1 MIIFGTR
8 SMQSVR
14 STGIFNCPRC
24 GRSKPYEHKSVNQW
38 FTLYFIPVIP
48 MGSKGT
54 LRAVQPMRRDLGEE
68 VLSYDP
74 EAETRQLYLKLR
86 GLLTLVALADGTPRP
101 RRDRRHRRR
110 RTWRRPAGR
119 CRPATSKA
127 TCRQASAGKVPLGP
141 YARQLGPQLNY
152 QGKALFMRAAF
163 RVLCAKGP
171 PRSDASAVI
180 AEIAQTMQLSA
191 DKVKQILG

>member
-1 MIIFGTR
+1 ME
-8 SMQSVR
+8 SVR
-14 STGIFNCPRC
+14 STGVFNCPRC
-24 GRSKPYEHKSVNQW
+24 GRSKPYNHKSVNRW

-48 MGSKGT
+48 MGSIGAYVQCGQCGGT
-54 LRAVQPMRRDLGEE
+54 FGES

-86 GLLTLVALADGTPRP
+86 GLLMLVAMADGTPADADEIRAIGDAYQEATQTP
-101 RRDRRHRRR
+101 LPVGDIESDMRH
-110 RTWRRPAGR
+110 
-119 CRPATSKA
+119 
-127 TCRQASAGKVPLGP
+127 ASAGKIQLGP

-163 RVLCAKGP
+163 HVLCAKGP

-180 AEIAQTMQLSA
+180 AEIAQAMKLTTEQ
-191 DKVKQILG
+191 VKQILG